1 MSVNVFTVFSLDPA
15 PSHTFT
21 RPFATTTFSS
31 HSFPVAASTLWNKM
45 SAKTR
50 SVVIVFLALS
60 NPGLKPN
67 QTVYLSLGQDGS
79 VIVKV
84 VLYYIVCRLD

>member
-1 MSVNVFTVFSLDPA
+1 
-15 PSHTFT
+15 
-21 RPFATTTFSS
+21 
-31 HSFPVAASTLWNKM
+31 M